1 MLCMM
6 ECMVGCDSE
15 CMDEALYSDGIANWG
30 QVTNYFVTW

>member
-15 CMDEALYSDGIANWG
+15 YMDEALYSDVASLGH
-30 QVTNYFVTW
+30 Q